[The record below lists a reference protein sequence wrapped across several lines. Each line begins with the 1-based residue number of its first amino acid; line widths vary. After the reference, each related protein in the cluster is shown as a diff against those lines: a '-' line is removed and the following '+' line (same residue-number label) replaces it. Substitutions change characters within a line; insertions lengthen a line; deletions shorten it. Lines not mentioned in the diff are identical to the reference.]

1 MSTEEAREL
10 IDKLMK
16 ERDLLEAKLKVIA
29 DRLRYLVY
37 KT

>member
-16 ERDLLEAKLKVIA
+16 EQDLLRAKLKVIS
-29 DRLRYLVY
+29 DKIRYLVY
-37 KT
+37 KS

>member
-16 ERDLLEAKLKVIA
+16 EKDLLEAKLKVIS